1 MIGSEK
7 MSKRIL
13 IVNDEM
19 VVGGVARVLNNLLTT
34 LVKTTDYEIDLLVLH
49 KHGEMLKGVPK
60 EVRVLEG
67 SKFFSVI
74 DLPLGQ
80 LIKSKNLALIARKLY
95 LVFLMKAG
103 MIGNKVKRERKKM
116 KLDSYDVE
124 IAFKE
129 GFCTIFVANGNSK
142 KKVNWVHLDYKVQNF
157 SSNYMPLLKKTLSL
171 MDEQVAV
178 SKVAA
183 ASYQEV
189 FELSNPVKVIHN
201 IIQEDLIK
209 QKYNVE
215 IDETR
220 STFFKQEA
228 LTFISVG
235 RLVDQKGYD
244 RLLEIHHRLI
254 QEGLLHHI
262 MIIGGGEDETV
273 LKQKIKAYQVEETFK
288 LIGYREN
295 PFPYF
300 KLADCFLLPS
310 RYEGLP
316 TVAVLKQKIKA
327 YQVEETFK
335 LIGYRENP
343 FPYFKL
349 ADCFLLP
356 SRYEG
361 LPTVVFESL
370 LCLTPVL
377 ATKVA
382 GIEEQL
388 KNNEYGIVVDNN
400 ENSFYEGMKDLIKHP
415 EQLNVMEAHL
425 LTYHYHNNQIVEQIK
440 EIVEE

>member
-316 TVAVLKQKIKA
+316 TV
-327 YQVEETFK
+327 
-335 LIGYRENP
+335 
-343 FPYFKL
+343 
-349 ADCFLLP
+349 
-356 SRYEG
+356 
-361 LPTVVFESL
+361 VFESL

-415 EQLNVMEAHL
+415 EQLNVMKAHL

>member
-103 MIGNKVKRERKKM
+103 MIGNKIKRERKKM

-171 MDEQVAV
+171 MDEQVTV

-189 FELSNPVKVIHN
+189 FELSKPVKVIHN

-262 MIIGGGEDETV
+262 MIIGGGEDE
-273 LKQKIKAYQVEETFK
+273 
-288 LIGYREN
+288 
-295 PFPYF
+295 
-300 KLADCFLLPS
+300 
-310 RYEGLP
+310 
-316 TVAVLKQKIKA
+316 AVLKQKIKA

>member
-1 MIGSEK
+1 

-103 MIGNKVKRERKKM
+103 MIGNKIKRERKKM

-189 FELSNPVKVIHN
+189 FELSKPVKVIHN

-262 MIIGGGEDETV
+262 MIIGGGEDE
-273 LKQKIKAYQVEETFK
+273 
-288 LIGYREN
+288 
-295 PFPYF
+295 
-300 KLADCFLLPS
+300 
-310 RYEGLP
+310 
-316 TVAVLKQKIKA
+316 AVLKQKIKA

-343 FPYFKL
+343 FPYFKF

>member
-103 MIGNKVKRERKKM
+103 MIGNKIKRERKKM

-142 KKVNWVHLDYKVQNF
+142 KKVNWVHLDYIVQNF

-189 FELSNPVKVIHN
+189 FELSKPVKVIHN

-262 MIIGGGEDETV
+262 MIIGGGEDE
-273 LKQKIKAYQVEETFK
+273 
-288 LIGYREN
+288 
-295 PFPYF
+295 
-300 KLADCFLLPS
+300 
-310 RYEGLP
+310 
-316 TVAVLKQKIKA
+316 AVLKQKIKA

>member
-103 MIGNKVKRERKKM
+103 MIGNKIKRERKKM

-262 MIIGGGEDETV
+262 MIIGGGEDE
-273 LKQKIKAYQVEETFK
+273 
-288 LIGYREN
+288 
-295 PFPYF
+295 
-300 KLADCFLLPS
+300 
-310 RYEGLP
+310 
-316 TVAVLKQKIKA
+316 AVLKQKIKA

-415 EQLNVMEAHL
+415 EQLNVMKAHL

>member
-1 MIGSEK
+1 
-7 MSKRIL
+7 MSKKIL

-19 VVGGVARVLNNLLTT
+19 VVGGVARVLNNLLMT
-34 LVKTTDYEIDLLVLH
+34 LVKATDYEIDLLVLH
-49 KHGEMLKGVPK
+49 KHGQMLDGVPK

-67 SKFFSVI
+67 TKFFSVI

-80 LIKSKNLALIARKLY
+80 LIKSKNIMLILRKLY
-95 LVFLMKAG
+95 LVLLMKTG
-103 MIGNKVKRERKKM
+103 LIGNKIKRERQKM
-116 KLDSYDVE
+116 NLSSYDVE

-129 GFCTIFVANGNSK
+129 GFCTIFVANGNNP

-157 SSNYMPLLKKTLSL
+157 SSNYMPLLKKTLKL

-189 FELSNPVKVIHN
+189 FELAEPVKVIHN
-201 IIQEDLIK
+201 IIQEGLIK
-209 QKYNVE
+209 EKYEME
-215 IDETR
+215 IKE
-220 STFFKQEA
+220 SKATFFKQDL

-235 RLVDQKGYD
+235 RLVNQKGYD

-254 QEGLLHHI
+254 KEGLLHNI
-262 MIIGGGEDETV
+262 MIIGNGDDEV
-273 LKQKIKAYQVEETFK
+273 SLRQKIKEYQVE
-288 LIGYREN
+288 
-295 PFPYF
+295 
-300 KLADCFLLPS
+300 D
-310 RYEGLP
+310 
-316 TVAVLKQKIKA
+316 
-327 YQVEETFK
+327 TFK

-370 LCLTPVL
+370 LCETPVL

-388 KNNEYGIVVDNN
+388 KSYEYGIVVDND
-400 ENSFYEGMKDLIKHP
+400 ENSFYNGMKEIINNP
-415 EQLNVMEAHL
+415 EQLKLMKDHL
-425 LTYHYHNNQIVEQIK
+425 KTYHYHNDQIIEQIK
-440 EIVEE
+440 EIVED

>member
-1 MIGSEK
+1 

-316 TVAVLKQKIKA
+316 TV
-327 YQVEETFK
+327 
-335 LIGYRENP
+335 
-343 FPYFKL
+343 
-349 ADCFLLP
+349 
-356 SRYEG
+356 
-361 LPTVVFESL
+361 VFESL

-415 EQLNVMEAHL
+415 EQLNVMKAHL

>member
-316 TVAVLKQKIKA
+316 TV
-327 YQVEETFK
+327 
-335 LIGYRENP
+335 
-343 FPYFKL
+343 
-349 ADCFLLP
+349 
-356 SRYEG
+356 
-361 LPTVVFESL
+361 VFESL